1 MEEIEP
7 LFMIHILE
15 GYSFRNLMG
24 IVKYE
29 INQASLI
36 LSEKSIEIS
45 FINSNG
51 RSGHKIV
58 LRPLDCLKWVY
69 NLRDEEGNLHKEYP
83 IAFDTTELFNITK
96 SIGKKDG
103 IRIYLLPGE
112 NKLNVQLSK
121 MSTKDPGSA
130 EVFVV
135 EILNVEHSRYVSPEY
150 TTESNIR
157 VLSKNFTEMCG
168 CVIDQKCE
176 TLEIEA
182 NNNSIIFKGV
192 KANQNVAYIKRY
204 EGQPQNFSQQEQ
216 LQLASNINEIANMMK
231 NLNLDK
237 RKPTGGGLSLNIVN
251 SNSVSIKVPIATIKV
266 LSKIHNVAGNTA
278 LLKFYVEKKHPLKIE
293 LAVGNYGSYEIFLV

>member
-29 INQASLI
+29 ISHASMI

-45 FINSNG
+45 FISSNG
-51 RSGHKIV
+51 RSGHKII
-58 LRPLDCLKWVY
+58 LRPLDCLEWTY
-69 NLRDEEGNLHKEYP
+69 NLRNEEGRLHDEYP

-103 IRIYLLPGE
+103 IRIYLLPRE
-112 NKLNVQLSK
+112 NKLNIQLLK
-121 MSTKDPGSA
+121 MSTKDPSSA
-130 EVFVV
+130 EIFMIK
-135 EILNVEHSRYVSPEY
+135 ILQVEHSRYVPQEY

-182 NNNSIIFKGV
+182 NNNSIIFKGIQ
-192 KANQNVAYIKRY
+192 ANQNVAYIKRY
-204 EGQPQNFSQQEQ
+204 EGQSQNFQQEP
-216 LQLASNINEIANMMK
+216 LKLANNINEIANMMK

-237 RKPTGGGLSLNIVN
+237 KKTTGGGLSLNVVT
-251 SNSVSIKVPIATIKV
+251 SNSVSIKVPIVTIKV
-266 LSKIHNVAGNTA
+266 LSKIHNVAGNAA

-293 LAVGNYGSYEIFLV
+293 LSVGNYGSYEIFLI